1 MVPQH
6 YTFEEYLRE
15 KGYLTFSKT
24 KKVLDPYVRLK
35 LASAKFDEK
44 KYEEDKEKVL
54 EFYNSIGYRDATIEK
69 DTVYSTI
76 GGNLNIDLK
85 VNEG

>member
-1 MVPQH
+1 
-6 YTFEEYLRE
+6 
-15 KGYLTFSKT
+15 
-24 KKVLDPYVRLK
+24 
-35 LASAKFDEK
+35 FDEK

-85 VNEG
+85 VNEGRKYYFGNITWRGNTKYSDSILSTILGIR